1 MFESLEDNF
10 ESLLLGSMMGKRA
23 AVAAVVEVE
32 AEAVA
37 AVLAAVEPD
46 VTSSASSLWR
56 TKIVCERRKEL
67 FLALL
72 WLFCCASKDLERS
85 EVEEAKERDRRP
97 IEPTRGPSK
106 KRDGWMDII
115 LPSRLTSL

>member
-10 ESLLLGSMMGKRA
+10 ESLLLGSMLGKK
-23 AVAAVVEVE
+23 AAVVVEVAAVE
-32 AEAVA
+32 AEAV
-37 AVLAAVEPD
+37 AAVEPD

-115 LPSRLTSL
+115 LPPRLTSL